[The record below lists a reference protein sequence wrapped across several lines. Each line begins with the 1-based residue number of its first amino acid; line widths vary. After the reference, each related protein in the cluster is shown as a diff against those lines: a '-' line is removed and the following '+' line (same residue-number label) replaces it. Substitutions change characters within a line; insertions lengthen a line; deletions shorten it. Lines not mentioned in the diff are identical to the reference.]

1 MTWIFGYGSLMWQPG
16 FTYDL
21 CEPAQM
27 QAYHRWFCMV
37 STKGR
42 GTPEIPGMMLGLVP
56 GGSCIGKA
64 YRITPGK
71 EHEALAYL
79 DEREGEN
86 KANRRIMVPVRILAR
101 PGSVLE
107 SAWTYLPMVSYPN
120 YVGVMG
126 DLAQMV
132 ELIIAGVGR
141 RGSCH
146 EYLRNLMNEV
156 NGLGVEEP
164 RLAAL
169 LEHVNQALA
178 AQNSA
183 KDAGATTRQGSK

>member
-1 MTWIFGYGSLMWQPG
+1 
-16 FTYDL
+16 
-21 CEPAQM
+21 M

-42 GTPEIPGMMLGLVP
+42 GTPEVPGMMLGLVP

-64 YRITPGK
+64 YRIALGK

-86 KANRRIMVPVRILAR
+86 RGNRRVMVPVRILAR

-107 SAWTYLPMVSYPN
+107 SAWTYLPMVSNPN
-120 YVGVMG
+120 YVGVM
-126 DLAQMV
+126 DDVAQMV
-132 ELIIAGVGR
+132 ELILAGVGK

-146 EYLRNLMNEV
+146 DYLRNLMDEV
-156 NGLGVEEP
+156 DKLGVEEP
-164 RLAAL
+164 RLADL
-169 LEHVNQALA
+169 LQQVNQALA
-178 AQNSA
+178 AQNTV
-183 KDAGATTRQGSK
+183 KDAGATTRQESK